1 MALAAALLGLP
12 APALPASSA
21 AAAAA
26 DAAVDLGER
35 SAEAAADTE
44 LLDWPGAVRRLLADN
59 PDVALARIGVEA
71 AEADR
76 LRAAAR
82 ANPVLTVSDA
92 GWRRG
97 GPLSRESDWVV
108 RLDQLIERGGKRAL
122 RIAGAD
128 AALAA
133 AGLDL
138 ADARRQLLTGLAA
151 SFADLTA
158 AQRRAGLAREVAE
171 AFRRAADL
179 ADRRVRAGDLAAAD
193 AVRARADAARAL
205 NDVSSARLE
214 LQAAR
219 SRLAQLLGRPEDAP
233 RLAVDASGMPEAGA
247 LDPQAVV
254 AARPDVRAA
263 AQRVEAARL
272 ALDLARAQRTRDV
285 SVGVQLE
292 RLPTTGDSA
301 VGVALAVPLFV
312 NYRFEGEI
320 GRATADLDAARVA
333 LERQRQAALAELQR
347 QRDAFD
353 AARERERRF
362 ADEIVPL
369 VRRAADASRFAFA
382 RGAASVLEV
391 LDAQRQLRAAESE
404 AIAASAERIRAQG
417 ALAALVP
424 QPEAPAP

>member
-1 MALAAALLGLP
+1 MATLLGLP

-21 AAAAA
+21 VTGTAA
-26 DAAVDLGER
+26 DAAVGLGGR
-35 SAEAAADTE
+35 SAEAADVE

-59 PDVALARIGVEA
+59 PDVALARIGIQA

-82 ANPVLTVSDA
+82 ANPLLTISDV

-108 RLDQLIERGGKRAL
+108 RLDQPIERGGKRAL
-122 RIAGAD
+122 RIAGAE

-138 ADARRQLLTGLAA
+138 ADARRQLLTLLAA

-158 AQRRAGLAREVAE
+158 AQRRAGLARDVAE

-179 ADRRVRAGDLAAAD
+179 ADRRVQAGDLAAAD

-205 NDVSSARLE
+205 NDVGNARLD

-247 LDPQAVV
+247 LDAQAVV
-254 AARPDVRAA
+254 ATRPDVRAA

-285 SVGVQLE
+285 SIGVQLE
-292 RLPTTGDSA
+292 RLPESNSSA
-301 VGVALAVPLFV
+301 VGVALTVPLFV
-312 NYRFEGEI
+312 NYRFEGEV

-369 VRRAADASRFAFA
+369 VRRAADASQFAFA

-391 LDAQRQLRAAESE
+391 LDAQRQLRAAESD
-404 AIAASAERIRAQG
+404 AIAASADRIRAQG
-417 ALAALVP
+417 ALAALAL
-424 QPEAPAP
+424 QPEATAP